1 MKYSQFSPKTSMQK
15 VILFVSK
22 GEDSSATRYRA
33 LQYFPKFI
41 DIGWQPKHATISGGL
56 IAIAKTFIAANN
68 ADVVVLLRK
77 SFPYPIFWIL
87 RKLSK
92 KLIFDFDDAI
102 FCNTDGSYSKTRMQ
116 RFEATVSDCDYIFAG
131 NQYLADAAKK
141 FNANVSII
149 PTSLN
154 TDKYNLACQK
164 DDAVFEL
171 VWIGSQSTRKYIAE
185 IIPSL
190 EIAAQTI
197 PNLQLKII
205 ADFELSSSKLNII
218 NESWNEKTEALA
230 LCKADLGLAPMPEDN
245 WTKGKC
251 ALKVLQY
258 MASGLPVISSPSG
271 VNGQVVTIDLNG
283 FLATNSSQW
292 TETIVDAYRKKSY
305 LPQMGQEGRK
315 LVIDEFSINI
325 VYEKINTVLNQLS

>member
-1 MKYSQFSPKTSMQK
+1 MQK

-22 GEDSSATRYRA
+22 GENSSATRYRA

-41 DIGWQPKHATISGGL
+41 EAGWLPKHATISGGVISIVNTL
-56 IAIAKTFIAANN
+56 FAANQ

-77 SFPYPIFWIL
+77 TFPSPIFWLL

-102 FCNTDGSYSKTRMQ
+102 FCNTDGSYSKTRMR
-116 RFEATVSDCDYIFAG
+116 RFKATVSNCDYVFAG
-131 NQYLADAAKK
+131 NEYLGNEAKK
-141 FNANVSII
+141 LNANVGII
-149 PTSLN
+149 PTSVEA
-154 TDKYNLACQK
+154 DKYNLTCQK
-164 DDAVFEL
+164 NDSVFEL
-171 VWIGSQSTRKYIAE
+171 VWIGSQSTRKYIEE

-205 ADFELSSSKLNII
+205 ADFELSSAQLSIKNVAW
-218 NESWNEKTEALA
+218 SAHSEALE
-230 LCKADLGLAPMPEDN
+230 LCKADVGLAPMPENN

-258 MASGLPVISSPSG
+258 MAAGLPVISSPSG
-271 VNGQVVTIDLNG
+271 VNADVVENG
-283 FLATNSSQW
+283 ISGYFATGSHQW
-292 TETIVDAYRKKSY
+292 VDSLVQMHKERKK
-305 LPQMGQEGRK
+305 LVRMGEHGRRR
-315 LVIDEFSINI
+315 VQSEFSISVVFQKMLRI
-325 VYEKINTVLNQLS
+325 LDQ

>member
-1 MKYSQFSPKTSMQK
+1 MKK

-22 GEDSSATRYRA
+22 GENSSATRYRA

-41 DIGWQPKHATISGGL
+41 EAGWKPKHATISGGIISIINTL
-56 IAIAKTFIAANN
+56 FAASQ

-77 SFPYPIFWIL
+77 TFPSPIFWLL

-102 FCNTDGSYSKTRMQ
+102 FCNTDGSYSKTRMR
-116 RFEATVSDCDYIFAG
+116 RFAATVSNCDYIFAG
-131 NQYLADAAKK
+131 NKYLANEAKK
-141 FNANVSII
+141 YNANVSII
-149 PTSLN
+149 PTSL
-154 TDKYNLACQK
+154 DIGKYNLTFQK
-164 DDAVFEL
+164 SNVAFEL
-171 VWIGSQSTRKYIAE
+171 VWIGSQSTKKYIAE

-205 ADFELSSSKLNII
+205 ADFELSSTILNII
-218 NESWNEKTEALA
+218 NERWSEKTEALS
-230 LCKADLGLAPMPEDN
+230 LRKADVGLAPMSENN

-258 MASGLPVISSPSG
+258 MAAGLPVISSPSG
-271 VNGQVVTIDLNG
+271 VNAYVVENG
-283 FLATNSSQW
+283 ISGYLATDNQWGTLLSQMYK
-292 TETIVDAYRKKSY
+292 EREQLAS
-305 LPQMGQEGRK
+305 MGEHGKRRVQS
-315 LVIDEFSINI
+315 EFSISVVFQKMLHI
-325 VYEKINTVLNQLS
+325 INLQ

>member
-1 MKYSQFSPKTSMQK
+1 MKYSQFSLKTNMQK

-41 DIGWQPKHATISGGL
+41 EAGWLPKHATISGGF
-56 IAIAKTFIAANN
+56 ISIVKTLFAACQ

-77 SFPYPIFWIL
+77 TFPSPIFWLL

-102 FCNTDGSYSKTRMQ
+102 FCNTDGSYSKTRMR
-116 RFEATVSDCDYIFAG
+116 RFEATVSNCDYIFAG
-131 NQYLADAAKK
+131 NAYLAKVAKK
-141 FNANVSII
+141 YNDAVTVI
-149 PTSLN
+149 PTSVEVE
-154 TDKYNLACQK
+154 KYNLTCQK
-164 DDAVFEL
+164 NGAAFEL
-171 VWIGSQSTRKYIAE
+171 AWIGSQSTRKYIAE

-205 ADFELSSSKLNII
+205 ADFELSSAKLNII
-218 NESWNEKTEALA
+218 NERWSEKTEALA
-230 LCKADLGLAPMPEDN
+230 LCKADVGLAPMPGNN

-258 MASGLPVISSPSG
+258 MAAGLPVISSPSG
-271 VNGQVVTIDLNG
+271 ANAYVVENGISG
-283 FLATNSSQW
+283 YLATDNQW
-292 TETIVDAYRKKSY
+292 ITI
-305 LPQMGQEGRK
+305 LNQMHKEKVKLESMGELGRRR
-315 LVIDEFSINI
+315 VQSEFSINVVFQKMLHI
-325 VYEKINTVLNQLS
+325 INQQ